1 MLASLAQLLDNNNNH
16 SSSAMVVVDLHS
28 GKMVAG
34 DAVTQLEGSQEVGV
48 VNNIK
53 ICAHQLP
60 LPQEIVNRL
69 RRLVSEVTDVDICLD
84 TYIIRVDMCRY
95 L

>member
-1 MLASLAQLLDNNNNH
+1 MLASLAQLLDNSNNN
-16 SSSAMVVVDLHS
+16 SSAVVVVDLHS

-34 DAVTQLEGSQEVGV
+34 DAVTQLGGSQEVGV
-48 VNNIK
+48 VNIVK
-53 ICAHQLP
+53 TCAHQLP

-84 TYIIRVDMCRY
+84 TYIIRVDMCRC